1 MRKMRAK
8 KTLCIWGGCGC
19 EWGVQCGSLV
29 REHRMGG
36 EACAESRELLSPG
49 GGFARIH
56 EDRRYSVIGR
66 GELEF
71 SVMYVSGLR

>member
-1 MRKMRAK
+1 MGAISHFGYNEKDARK

-19 EWGVQCGSLV
+19 EWGVHCGSLV

-49 GGFARIH
+49 
-56 EDRRYSVIGR
+56 EY
-66 GELEF
+66 
-71 SVMYVSGLR
+71 